1 MPIYKLLKYNK
12 LAPVLLSLIIIC
24 FSILGIVHV
33 DNTNKS
39 LSFIKNELTGC
50 SAPLSILNKI
60 TKEIFSDVITSS
72 KTIAESKRKQAMPG
86 TTEKKSSNLIM
97 FLLSSLFLVSENN
110 LAVMLI
116 VISVMILIG
125 GKKIICV
132 ERNSLMGNIKNK
144 FYLIWR
150 NMFLTPEEK
159 CLEARS
165 EEYDINLLMNLGMVL
180 SDTVERTR
188 TLFKGIKCGFFNV

>member
-1 MPIYKLLKYNK
+1 M
-12 LAPVLLSLIIIC
+12 LLSLVIIS
-24 FSILGIVHV
+24 FFVLGIVHV
-33 DNTNKS
+33 DNTKNS

-60 TKEIFSDVITSS
+60 TKEIFADVITSG
-72 KTIAESKRKQAMPG
+72 KTIAQSKRKQAMPG
-86 TTEKKSSNLIM
+86 NTEKKSSNLII

-110 LAVMLI
+110 IAVMLMI
-116 VISVMILIG
+116 ISVMLFIG
-125 GKKIICV
+125 VRNVLSVKI
-132 ERNSLMGNIKNK
+132 NTLMGNIKNK
-144 FYLIWR
+144 FYLCWK

-165 EEYDINLLMNLGMVL
+165 EEYDINPLMNLGMVL

-188 TLFKGIKCGFFNV
+188 TLFTGIKCGFFNV